1 MHSIPETSQYFVRVC
16 RLHPSVGRAKLR
28 LAMTI
33 REIKPDVDCDSLLAG
48 AQFADAFRVTVAYA
62 GLDARAAAERM
73 FSRNPRWVQ
82 SLLNLRNAIV
92 APFGLKTSG
101 TNDARNRGVIGLF
114 PVLSETPQRL
124 VAGFNDHHLDFRV
137 VVDVLPA
144 GGGREVT
151 ATTLVLTHNWFGRIY
166 LAAIMP
172 FHRMIAKTLLKQV
185 CQVPASH

>member
-1 MHSIPETSQYFVRVC
+1 M
-16 RLHPSVGRAKLR
+16 
-28 LAMTI
+28 MI
-33 REIKPDVDCDSLLAG
+33 REVEPNVDRERVLAG
-48 AQFADAFRVTVAYA
+48 AQFADAFRVTVAGA
-62 GLDARAAAERM
+62 SLDARAAAERM

-101 TNDARNRGVIGLF
+101 ANDASTRGMIGLF

-144 GGGREVT
+144 GDGREVT
-151 ATTLVLTHNWFGRIY
+151 ATTLVLTHNRLGRAY
-166 LAAIMP
+166 LAVILP
-172 FHRMIAKTLLKQV
+172 FHRLITKSLLGQIL
-185 CQVPASH
+185 QAPQ